1 MAKDFLSHMEEEQE
15 ILSLSLRESRRAKAE
30 RTQREMNKHIVYS
43 SNGSATQLQF
53 PFIEDEKDELEEERG
68 VNHGRTT

>member
-1 MAKDFLSHMEEEQE
+1 MKTKEKKFVKEQE
-15 ILSLSLRESRRAKAE
+15 VLELSLKESRRAKAE

>member
-1 MAKDFLSHMEEEQE
+1 MAKDFLSHIEEEQKL
-15 ILSLSLRESRRAKAE
+15 LSLSLRESRRAKAE
-30 RTQREMNKHIVYS
+30 RTQREMNKHIVLS

-53 PFIEDEKDELEEERG
+53 PFIEKEKDELEDERG

>member
-1 MAKDFLSHMEEEQE
+1 MPRYFHEELEKEQE
-15 ILSLSLRESRRAKAE
+15 VLELSLKESRRAKAE

-43 SNGSATQLQF
+43 SNGSATQLHF

-68 VNHGRTT
+68 VNHGKTT

>member
-15 ILSLSLRESRRAKAE
+15 VLNLSLRESRRAKAE

>member
-1 MAKDFLSHMEEEQE
+1 MAKDFLSHIEEEQE
-15 ILSLSLRESRRAKAE
+15 VLELSLRESRRAKAE

-43 SNGSATQLQF
+43 SNGSATQLHF

>member
-15 ILSLSLRESRRAKAE
+15 LLKLSLQESRRAKAE

-43 SNGSATQLQF
+43 SNGSATQLHF
-53 PFIEDEKDELEEERG
+53 SFIEDEKDELEEERG

>member
-1 MAKDFLSHMEEEQE
+1 MPRYFHEELEKQQE
-15 ILSLSLRESRRAKAE
+15 ELALSLQESRRAKAE

-53 PFIEDEKDELEEERG
+53 PFIDNEKDELEDELG

>member
-15 ILSLSLRESRRAKAE
+15 VLSLSLRESRRAKAE
-30 RTQREMNKHIVYS
+30 RTQREMNKHIVLS

-53 PFIEDEKDELEEERG
+53 PFFDNEKDELDDERG
-68 VNHGRTT
+68 VNHGKTT